1 GVSGADLPGED
12 QIASPVA
19 VTHEQRADAVLA
31 ALGIGEAAD
40 DELLPLDALR
50 LHPVGVSS
58 RPVARVA
65 PLGNESFE
73 PQPAGLAEDLPASTV
88 PMLGVPQ
95 HASITRERTE
105 RRLALLQ
112 RQAAKIAPVQVQ

>member
-1 GVSGADLPGED
+1 PMRAAPQPPFGPARERAGASLERLELAAQIARDGIGVSGADLPGED

-40 DELLPLDALR
+40 DELLPPDALR

-65 PLGNESFE
+65 
-73 PQPAGLAEDLPASTV
+73 
-88 PMLGVPQ
+88 
-95 HASITRERTE
+95 
-105 RRLALLQ
+105 
-112 RQAAKIAPVQVQ
+112 